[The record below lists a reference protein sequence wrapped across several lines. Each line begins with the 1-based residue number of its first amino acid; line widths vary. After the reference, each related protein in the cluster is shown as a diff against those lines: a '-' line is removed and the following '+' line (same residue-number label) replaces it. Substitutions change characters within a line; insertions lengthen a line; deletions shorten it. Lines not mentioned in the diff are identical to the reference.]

1 MARIYRNLLIVFA
14 ALILA
19 AWVLYPPQRTIRLG
33 KDLRG
38 GTSLTYAVQIKPGE
52 DAEQIIADT
61 ISVLK
66 QRVDP
71 QGMFEISMVRQG
83 RDRIEISMPL
93 PGPEVKALR
102 QAFEDELAK
111 LARTELSTGRVMQ
124 TVRLSGAE
132 RERAIEELSGGDAR
146 RRALLAEAAAKYD
159 ASVAAREALRRAQD
173 AGEPPERIDAL
184 IEAAADAELEF
195 DRARDAVLK
204 TAISPAEV
212 RRALNLSSRS
222 RSIIDEQGRA
232 QTLPS
237 PRERALT
244 RLYEAHPEAK
254 EQLDR
259 IVAAFQA
266 YERNRTSLD
275 DPQDLIRLLR
285 GAGVL
290 SFRITIDPGTGPNSH
305 PDEQALRAE
314 LRERGPRNA
323 TRPDARW
330 FKINQIENWYDSVAQ
345 MRWLEADPAGYLAQL
360 GFVGEEYDGEYYI
373 LCWDTRKL
381 RLTPAEGR
389 WKVERA
395 YEGVDQV
402 GRPAIDFV
410 MDERGAALLGELTR
424 EPSKT
429 NLKMAVLL
437 DDEVYTAPS
446 LRSQISKTGQIT
458 GAFSPAERQYIIR
471 VLAAGSLQ
479 AKLSPEPIAVS
490 TLGPELGADNLRKG
504 FQAGII
510 ALIVISGFMIVYYF
524 GCGVVAVFALFA
536 NALLL
541 LAAMAANK
549 AAFTMPGIAGVILT
563 FGMAV
568 DSNVLIYE
576 RIREEL
582 LRGNDM
588 RTAVRLGFSRALD
601 SIVDGNITNLIV
613 CLVLGQFGTEEIK
626 GFAITMGIGV
636 LSTLFCAIVATR
648 AIFDLAVFRFGV
660 RRAPMLPTTLPV
672 IQRILTPRI
681 DWIRYRYIFFGI
693 SAVYVALGLGM
704 VAFKGKEMLSIE
716 FRGGTQVT
724 LQFREDEAT
733 GRPLT
738 MTRRQVEERVIAIG
752 NAAPPNS
759 QLRELRNPEVITV
772 DPGPDGVTSDRFIV
786 NTIATDSVGVQS
798 ALVEA
803 FADVLDVRQP
813 LVFTGSGETDFR
825 RAPVYR
831 VLSARLGDNIDRPI
845 FREDVSRY
853 IGGVAIVLEG
863 LTPPPPLHRLEQRLE
878 RERLGGDYSATLNRA
893 RQVFVLE
900 GSADAVRTAALVVR
914 DEQISLFENE
924 TRWEEQVAQTEWS
937 LVLDALTRSQTLAGV
952 QSISGA
958 VAETFKAQAV
968 VSVLLSFLLIGIYIW
983 VRFKSVRYSVAAIV
997 ALLHDCLTVI
1007 GLVALAE
1014 IMWDHEG
1021 TKALAQS
1028 LGILP
1033 FKIDLNLMAAILTI
1047 AGYSLNDTII
1057 IMDRIR
1063 ENRGKGLVANQT
1075 MVNNAVNQTI
1085 SRTVITAGT
1094 TLFSCLSLYLL
1105 GGEGMRAFAF
1115 ALTVGVT
1122 VGTYSSVA
1130 VAAPI
1135 VWSRRGESGEAI
1147 RSGVGGG

>member
-1 MARIYRNLLIVFA
+1 MARIYRNLIIVLV
-14 ALILA
+14 ALVVSLYA
-19 AWVLYPPQRTIRLG
+19 LYPPATEIRLG

-38 GTSLTYAVQIKPGE
+38 GTSLTYAVQIKSGE
-52 DAEQIIADT
+52 DAERIISET

-66 QRVDP
+66 NRVDP

-102 QAFEDELAK
+102 AALEDELAK
-111 LARTELSTGRVMQ
+111 LARTELSEGRILQ
-124 TVRLSGAE
+124 TMRLPGEQRS
-132 RERAIEELSGGDAR
+132 RAIDELSIGDAGR
-146 RRALLAEAAAKYD
+146 KQLLTDAATKFD
-159 ASVAAREALRRAQD
+159 RSAAVRGELDRAQK
-173 AGEPPERIDAL
+173 AGEPQERIDAL
-184 IEAAADAELEF
+184 VASAADAELGF
-195 DRARDAVLK
+195 DESRDAVLR

-212 RRALNLSSRS
+212 RRVLQLSNRP
-222 RSIIDEQGRA
+222 RIIADEKGKA
-232 QTLPS
+232 QSLPS

-244 RLYEAHPEAK
+244 RLDESHPEAK
-254 EQLDR
+254 AQLDR
-259 IVAAFQA
+259 ILSAHRA
-266 YERNRTSLD
+266 YEENRKSLD

-290 SFRITIDPGTGPNSH
+290 SFRITIDTGAGRNAH
-305 PDEQALRAE
+305 PDEEALRGE

-330 FKINQIENWYDSVAQ
+330 FKINQIENWYDSVTQ
-345 MRWLEADPAGYLAQL
+345 LRYLEADPVGYFAQQ

-381 RLTPAEGR
+381 RLTPSEGR
-389 WKVERA
+389 WRVNSA
-395 YEGVDQV
+395 FEGVDQV

-410 MDERGAALLGELTR
+410 MDERGATLLGELTR
-424 EPSKT
+424 EPAKT

-446 LRSQISKTGQIT
+446 LRSQISGNGQIT
-458 GAFSPAERQYIIR
+458 GSFSEQERRYIIR

-504 FQAGII
+504 FEAGVI

-524 GCGVVAVFALFA
+524 GCGFIAVFALFT
-536 NALLL
+536 NAVLLM
-541 LAAMAANK
+541 AAMAANN

-576 RIREEL
+576 RMREEL
-582 LRGNDM
+582 QRGNDLK
-588 RTAVRLGFSRALD
+588 TAVRLGFSRALD

-648 AIFDLAVFRFGV
+648 VIFDLLVFKFGW
-660 RRAPMLPTTLPV
+660 RKALMLPMVVPV
-672 IQRILTPRI
+672 IQRGLTPNVN
-681 DWIRYRYIFFGI
+681 WIKYRFVFFGI
-693 SAVYVALGLGM
+693 SAAYVLLGLGM
-704 VAFKGKEMLSIE
+704 VVFKGEEMLSIE

-724 LQFREDEAT
+724 LQFREGER
-733 GRPLT
+733 GQPLT
-738 MTRRQVEERVIAIG
+738 MTRRRVEERVMAIG
-752 NAAPPNS
+752 NAAPANS
-759 QLRELRNPEVITV
+759 QLRELRTPEVITM
-772 DPGPDGVTSDRFIV
+772 DPAADGVTSDRFIV
-786 NTIATDSVGVQS
+786 NTIATDSRGVQ
-798 ALVEA
+798 AAVVDA

-813 LVFTGSGETDFR
+813 LVFAGSDLADFR
-825 RAPVYR
+825 QGSVYR
-831 VLSARLGDNIDRPI
+831 VLSARLGDNIDRPA
-845 FREDVSRY
+845 FREDVAKY

-863 LTPPPPLHRLEQRLE
+863 LTPPPTLHNLEQRFE
-878 RERLGGDYSATLNRA
+878 RVRVTSDYSATLNRV
-893 RQVFVLE
+893 RQVVVLE
-900 GSADAVRTAALVVR
+900 GGAEAVRSAAVLVR
-914 DEQISLFENE
+914 DEQVSLFDNE
-924 TRWEEQVAQTEWS
+924 TRWEEQVAQLEWS

-958 VAETFKAQAV
+958 VAESFQANAI
-968 VSVLLSFLLIGIYIW
+968 VSVVLSFLLIGIYIW
-983 VRFKSVRYSVAAIV
+983 ARFKSVRYSLAAII

-1021 TKALAQS
+1021 TKAIAQS

-1063 ENRGKGLVANQT
+1063 ENRGKGLIASQT

-1094 TLFSCLSLYLL
+1094 TLFSCITLYLV

-1115 ALTVGVT
+1115 ALTIGVA

-1135 VWSRRGESGEAI
+1135 VWSRRGE
-1147 RSGVGGG
+1147 GGSARA